1 MRARRLA
8 LAIVFV
14 SVTLFATTVVPASV
28 ERLTAQSSQ
37 VSLARAIDNRTTWDA
52 SHSRIYT
59 LTRFQPVRLMKG
71 SLPAATFTVKRL
83 GGHLDGYNMKVSGVR
98 GWEPGESAVLFL
110 QPDTDG
116 SFIVTGLMQ
125 GDFRVS
131 RNSSGDL
138 MVSNG
143 VRGARQLDAGGQV
156 TEFQGAR
163 MSLSE
168 LEQRVRKAAGQ

>member
-8 LAIVFV
+8 FAIVFA
-14 SVTLFATTVVPASV
+14 SMTLFATTVVPASV
-28 ERLTAQSSQ
+28 ERLTAQSTQ
-37 VSLARAIDNRTTWDA
+37 VSLARAIDNRATWDN

-59 LTRFQPVRLMKG
+59 LTRFQPVRQMKG
-71 SLPAATFTVKRL
+71 SLPSTFTVKRL

-98 GWEPGESAVLFL
+98 GWDPGEKAVLFL
-110 QPDTDG
+110 QPDVDG
-116 SFIVTGLMQ
+116 NFIVTGLMQ
-125 GDFRVS
+125 GDFRLS
-131 RNSSGDL
+131 RRTSGDV

-143 VRGARQLDAGGQV
+143 VRGARQLDMNGQV
-156 TEFQGAR
+156 NEFRGAH

>member
-8 LAIVFV
+8 LAVVFV

-28 ERLTAQSSQ
+28 ERLTAQSTQ
-37 VSLARAIDNRTTWDA
+37 VSLARAIDNRATWDA

-59 LTRFQPVRLMKG
+59 LTRFQPVRQMKG
-71 SLPAATFTVKRL
+71 SLPATFTVKRL
-83 GGHLDGYNMKVSGVR
+83 GGHLDGYNMKVAGVR
-98 GWEPGESAVLFL
+98 GWEPGENAVLFL
-110 QPDTDG
+110 QPDADG

-125 GDFRVS
+125 GDFRIS
-131 RNSSGDL
+131 RASSGDL

-143 VRGARQLDAGGQV
+143 VRGARQLDATGQV
-156 TEFQGAR
+156 TEFHGAH